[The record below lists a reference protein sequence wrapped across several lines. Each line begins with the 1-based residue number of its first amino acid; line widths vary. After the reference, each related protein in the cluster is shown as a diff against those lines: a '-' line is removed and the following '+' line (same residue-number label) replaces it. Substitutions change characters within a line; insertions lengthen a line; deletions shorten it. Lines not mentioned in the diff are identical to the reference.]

1 MIFEKLGIRN
11 RIEIHP
17 VLPAA
22 LLDHRPHIAE
32 RAIVL
37 RSNRKPI
44 NLRRFGTDLPAADVP
59 ETMPLEGQFHTT
71 LVAQTLHEGRI
82 IRFRN
87 PRHIVPGTDCIER
100 LAW

>member
-11 RIEIHP
+11 RIVIHP
-17 VLPAA
+17 VVPAA

-37 RSNRKPI
+37 RGNRKPI
-44 NLRRFGTDLPAADVP
+44 NLRRFGTDDSFAQKI
-59 ETMPLEGQFHTT
+59 ETMPLESQFHTT

-87 PRHIVPGTDCIER
+87 PRHIVPGTDCVER